1 MSQEK
6 QTRSGERL
14 ERRQR
19 KLILRCMKPAFVF
32 LLLSV
37 FVIAFS
43 LVYIRLPVSAP
54 DEVTYAECGWERGGR
69 FDSPSLVLQTSEG
82 KEYLVAGF
90 FSGRLSQAVEDGCI
104 QPGDPILI
112 TTAPSLSRDVIVA
125 LTHNGTP
132 YAEEQDLI
140 EYRKKTLSSGLI
152 LAAILAGVGL
162 VISGVA
168 FLLERKELAGIRKK
182 LAKKQKR

>member
-1 MSQEK
+1 M
-6 QTRSGERL
+6 
-14 ERRQR
+14 
-19 KLILRCMKPAFVF
+19 
-32 LLLSV
+32 
-37 FVIAFS
+37 
-43 LVYIRLPVSAP
+43 
-54 DEVTYAECGWERGGR
+54 
-69 FDSPSLVLQTSEG
+69 
-82 KEYLVAGF
+82 
-90 FSGRLSQAVEDGCI
+90 
-104 QPGDPILI
+104 
-112 TTAPSLSRDVIVA
+112 IVA